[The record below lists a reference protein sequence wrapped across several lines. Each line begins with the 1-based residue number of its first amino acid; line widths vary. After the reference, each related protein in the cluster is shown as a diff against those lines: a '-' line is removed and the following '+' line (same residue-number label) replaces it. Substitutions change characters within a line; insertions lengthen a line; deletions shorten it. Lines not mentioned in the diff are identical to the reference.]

1 VVNIRRWKSH
11 VLYTVQKQRARYKH
25 VIRIR
30 LGHKQLNIINYTWN
44 AFLGFSVCYIFN
56 HLFSLY
62 HRRLGCCQKRRRY
75 PSTKDCGT
83 IVELLDHLSVFVS
96 ILQQCTTLSRGFA
109 LLCLN
114 RCQPTFHPYRLAAP
128 HSVALV
134 IYIELSIHVIYRLY
148 IEPLYR
154 SIESVYT
161 NIYTQ
166 HTYYTG
172 ERPRNPFHP
181 TGEYVPR
188 ILFLPFLCFIYFK
201 LTSSL
206 NFSTISYCLEMYK
219 IKTQKY
225 YMYVLY
231 RRILYRYCFPAAS
244 YLNNTIRT

>member
-1 VVNIRRWKSH
+1 MVNIRRWKSH

-96 ILQQCTTLSRGFA
+96 SLQQCTTLSRGFA

-114 RCQPTFHPYRLAAP
+114 RCQPNLP
-128 HSVALV
+128 
-134 IYIELSIHVIYRLY
+134 SISSSCSTQCSTCNIYRAKHSRYLSS
-148 IEPLYR
+148 LYR
-154 SIESVYT
+154 T
-161 NIYTQ
+161 
-166 HTYYTG
+166 
-172 ERPRNPFHP
+172 
-181 TGEYVPR
+181 
-188 ILFLPFLCFIYFK
+188 
-201 LTSSL
+201 
-206 NFSTISYCLEMYK
+206 TI
-219 IKTQKY
+219 
-225 YMYVLY
+225 
-231 RRILYRYCFPAAS
+231 
-244 YLNNTIRT
+244 